1 MKVTASQQPSAES
14 QNTRPARLQGG
25 EMPGV
30 ESNPAAAGTRSF
42 ASVLDS
48 TPSAGEGPDAEPG
61 KEIETT
67 KQQAPAV
74 NREEHKSVK
83 RDEVEMVSVPLAMVQ
98 PDMPVDEAPDLSAPP
113 TAREI
118 LPTADLENI
127 LLSVRTEIVAG
138 GQPQTV
144 IDLPRSMLEGLRV
157 KLSTD
162 RTGRISAEFVARTEE
177 VRAQVDARST
187 DLVDMLR
194 FRGINLAALS
204 TSVGAEMKDGDDSRR
219 RQPPAETHKAANRTD
234 AIGDSSS
241 NSGNS
246 RQAGDSDDGFTYR
259 A

>member
-1 MKVTASQQPSAES
+1 VLLATVVFVLLIACANVANLLLARAAKRSHEVAVRAALGATRGRLIQQLL
-14 QNTRPARLQGG
+14 T
-25 EMPGV
+25 
-30 ESNPAAAGTRSF
+30 
-42 ASVLDS
+42 
-48 TPSAGEGPDAEPG
+48 
-61 KEIETT
+61 
-67 KQQAPAV
+67 
-74 NREEHKSVK
+74 
-83 RDEVEMVSVPLAMVQ
+83 
-98 PDMPVDEAPDLSAPP
+98 
-113 TAREI
+113 
-118 LPTADLENI
+118 ENI

-204 TSVGAEMKDGDDSRR
+204 TSVGTEMKGGDDSRR
-219 RQPPAETHKAANRTD
+219 RQPPAETHKAAVNSTV
-234 AIGDSSS
+234 AIGDSPS